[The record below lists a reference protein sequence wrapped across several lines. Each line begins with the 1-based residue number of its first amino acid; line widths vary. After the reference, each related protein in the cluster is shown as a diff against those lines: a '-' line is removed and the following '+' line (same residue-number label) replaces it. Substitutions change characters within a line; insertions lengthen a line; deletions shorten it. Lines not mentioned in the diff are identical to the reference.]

1 MMQHPKHRLRLSVN
15 RTRAGPCRVLKN
27 KHQAVSQG
35 RYKLEARGLRL
46 EAQKNQPPSARL
58 PASSLQ
64 LPADCM

>member
-1 MMQHPKHRLRLSVN
+1 MKFSSEGFSIFN
-15 RTRAGPCRVLKN
+15 RVLK
-27 KHQAVSQG
+27 KSIGPSAKADIS
-35 RYKLEARGLRL
+35 LRL